1 MLNTISAIL
10 QAAAASPE
18 KRTIAVA
25 AAHDRD
31 VLEAV
36 KEARRGGIAQAV
48 LTGRGEEIRQIL
60 RSLEE
65 DPADYAILEGDS
77 DGQCAALAVAE
88 VRAGRA
94 NFLMKGLLGTA
105 DLMRAVIDR
114 DNGLR
119 TGRLISH
126 VMLYEVP
133 GRPMLALTDGGMN
146 TFPDLDKKAEILEN
160 AARVL
165 QALGYEEIYPAC
177 VCGAEV
183 VNPKVSSTVEAR
195 ALSEMTERWAP
206 YHMQVYGPVGLDLA
220 VSEAACRHKHFDAPG
235 AGRADI
241 LLVPTYEVGN
251 GIGKAM
257 SLFGGAQNAGI
268 ILGAKV
274 PIVLVSRADSAESK
288 LASIA
293 LGAVTAGKV

>member
-1 MLNTISAIL
+1 MLNTIAGIV
-10 QAAAASPE
+10 QAASE
-18 KRTIAVA
+18 SQELRVIAVA
-25 AAHDRD
+25 AAHDED

-36 KEARRGGIAQAV
+36 AQARRAGIARAV
-48 LTGRGEEIRQIL
+48 LTGRGEEIR
-60 RSLEE
+60 R
-65 DPADYAILEGDS
+65 ILEKLGESPEDYEIQEART
-77 DGQCAALAVAE
+77 DGECAAQAVAA
-88 VRAGRA
+88 VREGRA
-94 NFLMKGLLGTA
+94 NFLMKGLLGTG

-114 DNGLR
+114 ETGLR

-126 VMLYEVP
+126 VMLYEP
-133 GRPMLALTDGGMN
+133 RGHKMLALTDGGMN
-146 TFPDLDKKAEILEN
+146 TFPDLPKKAEILEN

-165 QALGYEEIYPAC
+165 KALGYEEMNAAC

-183 VNPKVSSTVEAR
+183 VNPKVPSMVDAK

-206 YHMQVYGPVGLDLA
+206 YHMNVCGPVGLDLA
-220 VSEAACRHKHFDAPG
+220 VSEAACRHKHFEAPG

-257 SLFGGAQNAGI
+257 SLFGGAKNAGI

>member
-88 VRAGRA
+88 VRAA
-94 NFLMKGLLGTA
+94 
-105 DLMRAVIDR
+105 
-114 DNGLR
+114 
-119 TGRLISH
+119 
-126 VMLYEVP
+126 
-133 GRPMLALTDGGMN
+133 
-146 TFPDLDKKAEILEN
+146 
-160 AARVL
+160 
-165 QALGYEEIYPAC
+165 
-177 VCGAEV
+177 
-183 VNPKVSSTVEAR
+183 
-195 ALSEMTERWAP
+195 
-206 YHMQVYGPVGLDLA
+206 GPT
-220 VSEAACRHKHFDAPG
+220 S
-235 AGRADI
+235 
-241 LLVPTYEVGN
+241 
-251 GIGKAM
+251 
-257 SLFGGAQNAGI
+257 
-268 ILGAKV
+268 
-274 PIVLVSRADSAESK
+274 
-288 LASIA
+288 
-293 LGAVTAGKV
+293 

>member
-1 MLNTISAIL
+1 M
-10 QAAAASPE
+10 
-18 KRTIAVA
+18 
-25 AAHDRD
+25 
-31 VLEAV
+31 
-36 KEARRGGIAQAV
+36 
-48 LTGRGEEIRQIL
+48 
-60 RSLEE
+60 
-65 DPADYAILEGDS
+65 
-77 DGQCAALAVAE
+77 
-88 VRAGRA
+88 
-94 NFLMKGLLGTA
+94 
-105 DLMRAVIDR
+105 
-114 DNGLR
+114 
-119 TGRLISH
+119 
-126 VMLYEVP
+126 
-133 GRPMLALTDGGMN
+133 
-146 TFPDLDKKAEILEN
+146 DKKTEILEN

-165 QALGYEEIYPAC
+165 QALGYEEIYAAC